1 MAEPDKALTE
11 EERLVRAMERKA
23 NLAFEQ
29 KRKEALQKYQTK
41 SGHKLDFAL
50 NEENADAAIK
60 RQVAKQHSISY
71 DAPTKETTDQ
81 VAAEAARRAR
91 DDLGQRGAVH
101 TQLET
106 PSLNKYMEES
116 ERSEREFRQR
126 HADEDARK
134 KSELSNFG
142 NSLATYQEQADAR
155 DRELKRRL
163 EEEERRKQAEMQ
175 TYGQGLSKY
184 EAAAEQRDRELK
196 ERLATEERRRQE
208 ENAATA
214 AKLQSFKERQEAEER
229 EFRRKREE
237 EERRKQET
245 LAAMEAADRQRREAA
260 LARTRQEEEERKRAA
275 AAAAAVKYSCSA
287 CGLQLG
293 KESAMNVKGKMYCY
307 KCSVAAG
314 ADQCAGCN
322 KPILTGDMMKAG
334 SKKYHA
340 NCLRC
345 AKCNGSLQEGFRV
358 RRNQMYCVNCS
369 QALGGL

>member
-1 MAEPDKALTE
+1 MADPDKALTE

-29 KRKEALQKYQTK
+29 KRKEALQKYQNKT
-41 SGHKLDFAL
+41 GHKTEFAL
-50 NEENADAAIK
+50 NEEPADAAIK
-60 RQVAKQHSISY
+60 RQLSKQHSISHE
-71 DAPTKETTDQ
+71 APSKETTDQ

-101 TQLET
+101 TNLET

-134 KSELSNFG
+134 KAELSNFG
-142 NSLATYQEQADAR
+142 NSLSSYQEQADAR

-163 EEEERRKQAEMQ
+163 EDEERRKQAELQ

-196 ERLATEERRRQE
+196 ERLANEERRRHE

-214 AKLQSFKERQEAEER
+214 EKLRAFKERQEAEER

-245 LAAMEAADRQRREAA
+245 LAAMEAADRARREAA
-260 LARTRQEEEERKRAA
+260 LARTREDEQQRKAA
-275 AAAAAVKYSCSA
+275 AAAAA
-287 CGLQLG
+287 
-293 KESAMNVKGKMYCY
+293 
-307 KCSVAAG
+307 AA
-314 ADQCAGCN
+314 QR
-322 KPILTGDMMKAG
+322 
-334 SKKYHA
+334 
-340 NCLRC
+340 LR
-345 AKCNGSLQEGFRV
+345 
-358 RRNQMYCVNCS
+358 
-369 QALGGL
+369 